1 MQCVQDI
8 MGSLAKCTNMDE
20 CLGFYL
26 SFVKFLSYIRSA
38 CLIWFMNFHTLSK
51 ELTRLT
57 HLCTHIIVYWY
68 QIYIYILHSPFLAGF
83 HELIS
88 NVLTCSVGMLKV
100 KHTLRDTYVSITPL
114 SCRIFKYCYVITY
127 CNEKCC
133 RIFIFDAC
141 LSLQLVIDEDSKWD
155 GCQHDWVSC

>member
-1 MQCVQDI
+1 LIYEFSYPIKRINPVDSFMYSYH
-8 MGSLAKCTNMDE
+8 SLLISD
-20 CLGFYL
+20 L
-26 SFVKFLSYIRSA
+26 YIHFA
-38 CLIWFMNFHTLSK
+38 FPI
-51 ELTRLT
+51 
-57 HLCTHIIVYWY
+57 
-68 QIYIYILHSPFLAGF
+68 FLAGF

-141 LSLQLVIDEDSKWD
+141 LSLSYLTTCHWWGEYMR
-155 GCQHDWVSC
+155 WVSAWLGVMLTCVELHIS